1 MHRRSPVKLHII
13 MADEIIIK
21 RKSESE
27 STAASSAPDKH
38 NVNLGRTELISL
50 CAMGMGVSFFLPWA
64 QIFGANLSGFDLQK
78 MGAEHRLLWL
88 IPIGCTLTIYM
99 GVKKI
104 SQKIIGQIT
113 GVLPFCVGFYWY
125 QKLGN
130 DLTHILAYGA
140 YLSLMFGGV
149 MSYLLKK
156 TK

>member
-1 MHRRSPVKLHII
+1 

-27 STAASSAPDKH
+27 PTPAGSAPDNQ

-50 CAMGMGVSFFLPWA
+50 CAMGLGASFFLPWA
-64 QIFGANLSGFDLQK
+64 QFFGVNLSGFDLQK
-78 MGAEHRLLWL
+78 MGDEQRLLWL
-88 IPIGCTLTIYM
+88 IPIGCAITIYF

-104 SQKIIGQIT
+104 SQKIIGHLT
-113 GVLPFCVGFYWY
+113 GALPFGIGFYWY
-125 QKLGN
+125 HKMGS

-140 YLSLMFGGV
+140 YLSLAFGGV

-156 TK
+156 AK